1 MYREGLISAFHE
13 WFTPIAI
20 ELAGQS
26 QLRLPKAMQS
36 FMGMLFN
43 VDLTNYNP
51 LVELSGALRPAIDNI
66 AMPMLNKYL
75 AEVPD
80 DQIPVMANSIVDGFI
95 AQAKEKGEVNV
106 FGIPMT
112 EVAFVNFKQSLS
124 NHMPCPVQ
132 PVSAPIEPI
141 K

>member
-26 QLRLPKAMQS
+26 QLRLPKGVQT
-36 FMGMLFN
+36 FMGSLFN
-43 VDLTNYNP
+43 VDLSNYNP
-51 LVELSGALRPAIDNI
+51 LVELSGALRPAIDHI

-80 DQIPVMANSIVDGFI
+80 EQIPVMANSIVDGFI
-95 AQAKEKGEVNV
+95 SQAKEKGEVNV

-112 EVAFVNFKQSLS
+112 ELAFTNFKQALA
-124 NHMPCPVQ
+124 NHMPSPVPAMTA
-132 PVSAPIEPI
+132 PVEPI